1 MNIRDLIPWTRDSAS
16 TGLASRDFNQS
27 PFVTLQREMNRLFDD
42 AFRDFDVAF
51 PLSRFPLVRGRWPSV
66 DISENDKEVTVTAE
80 VPGLTEK
87 DVEVTLANGVLTIRG
102 EKRAETEDKPRQFS
116 ERFYGSFER
125 RFDLGVEVQEDKVE
139 ATFAQGVLTVKLP
152 KSEKAGSQVKRIAIK
167 S

>member
-16 TGLASRDFNQS
+16 PGLASRDFNQS

-87 DVEVTLANGVLTIRG
+87 DVEVTWLT
-102 EKRAETEDKPRQFS
+102 AF
-116 ERFYGSFER
+116 
-125 RFDLGVEVQEDKVE
+125 
-139 ATFAQGVLTVKLP
+139 
-152 KSEKAGSQVKRIAIK
+152 
-167 S
+167 